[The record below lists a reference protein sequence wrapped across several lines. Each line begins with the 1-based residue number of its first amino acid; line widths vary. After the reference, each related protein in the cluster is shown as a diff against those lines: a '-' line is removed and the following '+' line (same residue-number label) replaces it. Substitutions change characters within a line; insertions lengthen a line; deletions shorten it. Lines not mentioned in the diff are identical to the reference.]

1 MRLPGVMSFSMT
13 YELVVVYDAS
23 LTLILEFHD
32 FKLTNYDKSYAVVS
46 LSKMNSDLTNIASN
60 LTNTVLANRGEQGQ
74 RNAVLVSQHG
84 TNIRDPGFLSHDF
97 RRTFHAPPRLYFT
110 AESDEFDAT
119 TLQEWQ
125 NAGFTV
131 EYFSMGKG
139 GASYT
144 RKLEALFNKPLEI
157 GETFGLIGK
166 CHNVDK
172 ASLYSTLAI

>member
-1 MRLPGVMSFSMT
+1 MIMISR
-13 YELVVVYDAS
+13 
-23 LTLILEFHD
+23 H
-32 FKLTNYDKSYAVVS
+32 FKLTNDRKFYNARMF
-46 LSKMNSDLTNIASN
+46 LKMNSDLNNIATN

-110 AESDEFDAT
+110 AESDQFDAA
-119 TLQEWQ
+119 TLSEWQ

-144 RKLEALFNKPLEI
+144 KKLQSLFSKPLEL
-157 GETFGLIGK
+157 GETFGIIGK
-166 CHNVDK
+166 YNSFMV
-172 ASLYSTLAI
+172 S

>member
-1 MRLPGVMSFSMT
+1 
-13 YELVVVYDAS
+13 
-23 LTLILEFHD
+23 
-32 FKLTNYDKSYAVVS
+32 
-46 LSKMNSDLTNIASN
+46 MNSDLTNIATN

-97 RRTFHAPPRLYFT
+97 RSTFHAPPRLYFT
-110 AESDEFDAT
+110 AEIDEFDAT

-139 GASYT
+139 GASYA

-157 GETFGLIGK
+157 GETFGIIGE
-166 CHNVDK
+166 CQ
-172 ASLYSTLAI
+172 SLNEALSLFTAAV

>member
-1 MRLPGVMSFSMT
+1 
-13 YELVVVYDAS
+13 
-23 LTLILEFHD
+23 
-32 FKLTNYDKSYAVVS
+32 
-46 LSKMNSDLTNIASN
+46 MNQQFNDIATN

-97 RRTFHAPPRLYFT
+97 RKTFHAPPRLYFT
-110 AESDEFDAT
+110 AESDEFDAS
-119 TLQEWQ
+119 TLTEWR

-144 RKLEALFNKPLEI
+144 RKLEALFSKPLEL
-157 GETFGLIGK
+157 GETFGIIGE
-166 CHNVDK
+166 CNNFD
-172 ASLYSTLAI
+172 AEFPSSNSATLKSSEFGCETRIVKSKPRLAVVIARSRI

>member
-1 MRLPGVMSFSMT
+1 MSFSMT
-13 YELVVVYDAS
+13 YELVVVLRVPD
-23 LTLILEFHD
+23 LDFGIHD
-32 FKLTNYDKSYAVVS
+32 FKLTHYDKSYKVG
-46 LSKMNSDLTNIASN
+46 LFSKMNSDLTNIASN
-60 LTNTVLANRGEQGQ
+60 LANTVLANRGEQGQ

-139 GASYT
+139 GASYA

-157 GETFGLIGK
+157 GETFGIIGK
-166 CHNVDK
+166 CPTFDK
-172 ASLYSTLAI
+172 AFLYSTSAI